1 MIDNLAVSVRLRES
15 DLPLVSRG
23 GGASTTRLVNRSI
36 GAKTILNGITNIP
49 PGGAIPLHYHN
60 CEESVLV
67 LSGDGVAVLGNDEV
81 QVTSGDVTW
90 IPPEMPHQFKNS
102 SDQDTLRIF
111 WTYASSAATRTMIE
125 TGETHSIDSEHSD

>member
-1 MIDNLAVSVRLRES
+1 MTDNLAVGVRLRES

-36 GAKTILNGITNIP
+36 GAKTILNGTTNIP
-49 PGGAIPLHYHN
+49 PCGAIPLHYHN

-67 LSGDGVAVLGNDEV
+67 LSGDGIAVLGNDEV

-90 IPPEMPHQFKNS
+90 IPPELPH
-102 SDQDTLRIF
+102 
-111 WTYASSAATRTMIE
+111 
-125 TGETHSIDSEHSD
+125 

>member
-1 MIDNLAVSVRLRES
+1 MIDNLALGVSLRES
-15 DLPLVSRG
+15 DLQLVSRG
-23 GGASTTRLVNRSI
+23 GGALTTRLVNRPI
-36 GAKTILNGITNIP
+36 GAKTILNGTTNIP

-67 LSGDGVAVLGNDEV
+67 LSGDGIAVLGNDEV

-90 IPPEMPHQFKNS
+90 IPPELPRQFKNS

-111 WTYASSAATRTMIE
+111 
-125 TGETHSIDSEHSD
+125 